1 MPWWSFA
8 YAPLVLQ
15 ASPWSLG
22 EDVAAPSP
30 PSGPCLSLRNL
41 LPRILAKPMVANRE
55 PLSVLNISGMPL
67 SNLFSRATMQN
78 SHSRD
83 VDISWL
89 KTYRLYQSITTHQVH
104 ESGPHSDI
112 RYVARP
118 RPGRVAPHSSRRAG
132 TDIFHVPC
140 RPCPGGA
147 FDRQPR

>member
-1 MPWWSFA
+1 MPRLYFRLLHGHSAKMLPPPRPFQSM
-8 YAPLVLQ
+8 LVLAQ
-15 ASPWSLG
+15 FSS
-22 EDVAAPSP
+22 
-30 PSGPCLSLRNL
+30 
-41 LPRILAKPMVANRE
+41 RILAKPMVANRE

-89 KTYRLYQSITTHQVH
+89 KTYRLYQVHHDHQVH

-118 RPGRVAPHSSRRAG
+118 DLVGSLHIQAAEQVR
-132 TDIFHVPC
+132 IFFMFLVGPAQVGLLIDSLDDHF
-140 RPCPGGA
+140 RH
-147 FDRQPR
+147 